1 MLFFLVIVKFILL
14 SIYIEIIIVYKICGV
29 VMSELYYCLY
39 GEFVTCKY
47 YQESINYK
55 RSITYVTHALKVY
68 YNTVQIY
75 CL

>member
-1 MLFFLVIVKFILL
+1 
-14 SIYIEIIIVYKICGV
+14 
-29 VMSELYYCLY
+29 MSELYYCLY